1 MGLENWSRMGWDSRR
16 HILELLVD
24 ERRLFRLPF
33 ALVGRGA
40 YIGAKFELFQNQ
52 TTHIKEHKT
61 SKMC

>member
-40 YIGAKFELFQNQ
+40 YIGAKLVWEDSKLFQ
-52 TTHIKEHKT
+52 I
-61 SKMC
+61 